1 MLKFQRFLPNCSNL
15 PNLLKTCYDSSLVL
29 QYAYMIR
36 KYTRSLPL
44 KKIKHEKEFD
54 TMTLV
59 TNTKETLDRKTMAEA
74 QIDVSENQPTQIY
87 EPRPLTP
94 EDDIYEDIIEQ
105 FASAPTMPKYWFE
118 EFGDYWSCS
127 CGHINRGD
135 FCKSCG
141 LERELLRSLFILHKP
156 DNAAGNLN
164 KKLKKSREQVDKEA
178 EQYAQKESRRK
189 EREASG
195 EDLTKVVPIET
206 DSQENNESPKTS
218 LVVTESNKSSLVVVD
233 GEKHKKDNKKVKII
247 IAIIVCLIL
256 VGIGGFAIYKHLAA
270 PAMQYEEAI
279 QLQQDGKYEEAIEK
293 FTALGDYK
301 DSQELIWQCWILLG
315 DSYYDSGE
323 FKKAIETY
331 ETALSLKEDQDIYN
345 KIRKCHI
352 KIGDKYYKN
361 GEYEKALASYS
372 VAAETAPSEK
382 LQERVNDAMF
392 GYVKKYKSDRTSK
405 VEDYMDELM
414 DMNYPGIKE
423 IYDEYYAWHVSIIA
437 NKSEEDFSND
447 ISNFS
452 RKDTVYF
459 HATLSGGEPSE
470 VIRLYYEVTWPDGH
484 KELYDLDSNWQAG
497 DKLTARFQYSIPLF
511 GREGKL
517 SFTLYDANT
526 SETLG
531 SDSVTF
537 KH

>member
-447 ISNFS
+447 VSNFS

-526 SETLG
+526 SEALG

>member
-1 MLKFQRFLPNCSNL
+1 M
-15 PNLLKTCYDSSLVL
+15 
-29 QYAYMIR
+29 
-36 KYTRSLPL
+36 

-59 TNTKETLDRKTMAEA
+59 TDTKESLDRKTMVEA

-105 FASAPTMPKYWFE
+105 FASSPTIPKYWFE

-127 CGHINRGD
+127 CGHINKGD
-135 FCKSCG
+135 YCKSCG

-156 DNAAGNLN
+156 DNATGNLN
-164 KKLKKSREQVDKEA
+164 KKLKKSREQVDKE
-178 EQYAQKESRRK
+178 EEEYSKKDFRRK

-195 EDLTKVVPIET
+195 EDLTKVVPIEV
-206 DSQENNESPKTS
+206 DSQENIETS
-218 LVVTESNKSSLVVVD
+218 EKALLVTESNKNSLVVAS
-233 GEKHKKDNKKVKII
+233 GEKNKKDNKKVKII
-247 IAIIVCLIL
+247 VAIIVCLIL
-256 VGIGGFAIYKHLAA
+256 VGIGGFAIYKHMAA

-279 QLQQDGKYEEAIEK
+279 QLQQDGLYEEAIEK

-331 ETALSLKEDQDIYN
+331 ETAQGLKEDQSIDK
-345 KIRKCHI
+345 KIRSCYI
-352 KIGDKYYKN
+352 GIGDEYYKS
-361 GEYEKALASYS
+361 GEYEKAMASYAT
-372 VAAETAPSEK
+372 AAEIAPDEE
-382 LQERVNDAMF
+382 LQEKTNDAMF
-392 GYVKKYKSDRTSK
+392 GYVKKYKSDRTTK

-414 DMNYPGIKE
+414 DMSYPGIKE

-437 NKSEEDFSND
+437 NKSEEDYSND
-447 ISNFS
+447 ISTFS

-459 HATLSGGEPSE
+459 HTTLSGGEPSE

-484 KELYDLDSNWQAG
+484 KELYNLDSGWQAG

-511 GREGKL
+511 GKEGKL
-517 SFTLYDANT
+517 TFTLYDANT
-526 SETLG
+526 SEALG